1 MAAALASFTGVSDFT
16 VRLPS
21 IVGAALL
28 VWLTYFVG
36 TLGTKR
42 QTALLAVDILA
53 STFQFWNSGTEARV
67 DMVFASL
74 VAGSLAGWYW
84 WYHSGRKVARGAA
97 YLSVALAVLAKG
109 PAGAVLPGLVIIAFL
124 LFKRDIGALAKFFS
138 WPWTLLVLTLDLG
151 WYWVA
156 YQRGGADFW
165 HNQIIYENV
174 ERFFGGTEF
183 QTQKKPFLQAVWLMT
198 HLFPWSL
205 TLIAALARWLGGRRE
220 DSFGHFLHAWWLGI
234 FVFFL
239 LATGQRAVYLL
250 PLVSRDRAARGARVC
265 GLFERW

>member
-1 MAAALASFTGVSDFT
+1 MAAAIASFTGVSDFT

-53 STFQFWNSGTEARV
+53 STFQFWNSCTEARV

-109 PAGAVLPGLVIIAFL
+109 PAGGASWVSHNCFSPIQARHWRARQVFFMAL
-124 LFKRDIGALAKFFS
+124 DIVGS
-138 WPWTLLVLTLDLG
+138 YSRSRLVLGRL
-151 WYWVA
+151 
-156 YQRGGADFW
+156 
-165 HNQIIYENV
+165 
-174 ERFFGGTEF
+174 
-183 QTQKKPFLQAVWLMT
+183 
-198 HLFPWSL
+198 S
-205 TLIAALARWLGGRRE
+205 ARWRR
-220 DSFGHFLHAWWLGI
+220 FLA
-234 FVFFL
+234 
-239 LATGQRAVYLL
+239 
-250 PLVSRDRAARGARVC
+250 
-265 GLFERW
+265 